1 MTLLAADAPGEVL
14 TGSLSAGGPTGAGVT
29 IEGSLANLA
38 GAVIANFSA
47 LDAIDVTGVDI
58 VGAAIRYAAS
68 ANGGQLTITDGLHA
82 ASMTVLG
89 PAATATIQYAS
100 DQHGGTLLW
109 IG

>member
-1 MTLLAADAPGEVL
+1 
-14 TGSLSAGGPTGAGVT
+14 
-29 IEGSLANLA
+29 
-38 GAVIANFSA
+38 
-47 LDAIDVTGVDI
+47 VDI

-89 PAATATIQYAS
+89 PAATAAIQYAS
-100 DQHGGTLLW
+100 DQHGGTLLR